1 MQLSQSRFQRGASI
15 KRSPQIGIKLAGYKC
30 THQSLP
36 SFKSLLMPAPNLFL
50 VHSFSYVEWDSK
62 SYPFESL
69 IFWGNWECKCFKIKW
84 DCWYYLI
91 HFPDKWENVLRC
103 TQRVRNQRAPE
114 NSDGFSHHVTFSNG
128 SLMELW
134 KFLHSERQLTTLLL
148 CVNQIAANFVNERVP
163 RGNNAIIR
171 HVKLK
176 NTAISFSENPIIL
189 ITVDYIFAS
198 QWFSIR
204 SAFL

>member
-1 MQLSQSRFQRGASI
+1 MKVF
-15 KRSPQIGIKLAGYKC
+15 
-30 THQSLP
+30 
-36 SFKSLLMPAPNLFL
+36 
-50 VHSFSYVEWDSK
+50 
-62 SYPFESL
+62 
-69 IFWGNWECKCFKIKW
+69 
-84 DCWYYLI
+84 
-91 HFPDKWENVLRC
+91 
-103 TQRVRNQRAPE
+103 
-114 NSDGFSHHVTFSNG
+114 TFGEAANDP
-128 SLMELW
+128 
-134 KFLHSERQLTTLLL
+134 LL

>member
-1 MQLSQSRFQRGASI
+1 MQLSQSRFQREASI
-15 KRSPQIGIKLAGYKC
+15 NRSPQIGIKLAGYKC
-30 THQSLP
+30 THQSLR

-128 SLMELW
+128 SLMESW

-171 HVKLK
+171 HVKFKKHCNFVLWK
-176 NTAISFSENPIIL
+176 THYPYNCGL
-189 ITVDYIFAS
+189 Y
-198 QWFSIR
+198 
-204 SAFL
+204 LC